1 MSVNEYG
8 AAALRGGV
16 LAVEPAGHSAVS
28 AADISCRIERM
39 PISRWHVKAR
49 VLVGTATFFDAFD
62 ALTIAQVLPV
72 LAVLWKLTGPQIG
85 LLISIGYLGQ
95 LLGALFFGWL
105 AERKGRVFAMICAVM
120 TFSCLSI
127 ACALAWDYNSLL
139 VFRTIQG
146 FGLGGEV
153 PIAAAYISE
162 MTKAHGRGRF
172 VLLYE
177 LIFSVG
183 VVSAG
188 VVGYWL
194 VPLLGWQYMFVL
206 GATPALLVYT
216 MYNWLPESPRWLASK
231 GRLHEADLA
240 LTGIERQVEQATGT
254 LLPAVIPVA
263 SVVGTEQPS
272 AAWSTLFSP
281 LYLRR
286 TLMVWSI
293 WFGAYIVYYG
303 IGTWLPT
310 LYRTV
315 FHLPLEVSLRYGLI
329 SNGVGFLG
337 ATLCALTIDY
347 FGRRFWF
354 AVSLGGSA
362 LFLGVLWQLGATSP
376 EEVLIYSSGAYF
388 FATAAAV
395 GVYLYT
401 PELYPTRVRA
411 LGVATATAW
420 LRLASMVGPTIV
432 GTTAVFGLG
441 SVFLTFA
448 LVALLAAIIV
458 TIFAV
463 ETKGGVL
470 EEISP

>member
-1 MSVNEYG
+1 MSVNEFDAG
-8 AAALRGGV
+8 MLQDQTRAAAVSL
-16 LAVEPAGHSAVS
+16 SAAS
-28 AADISCRIERM
+28 AADISSRIERM
-39 PISRWHVKAR
+39 PISSWHVKAR
-49 VLVGTATFFDAFD
+49 ILVGTATFFDAFD

-72 LAVLWKLTGPQIG
+72 LAVFWKLTGPQIG
-85 LLISIGYLGQ
+85 FLISVGYVGQ

-105 AERKGRVFAMICAVM
+105 AEREGRVLAMIFAIL
-120 TFSCLSI
+120 TFSCMSI
-127 ACALAWDYNSLL
+127 ACALSWDYHSLL

-162 MTKAHGRGRF
+162 MTKAQGRGRF

-183 VVSAG
+183 VVTAG
-188 VVGYWL
+188 IVGYWL
-194 VPLLGWQYMFVL
+194 VPLLGWQYMFVI
-206 GATPALLVYT
+206 GAAPVLLLYT
-216 MYNWLPESPRWLASK
+216 VYNWLPESPRWLASK
-231 GRLHEADLA
+231 GRFDEADRA
-240 LTGIERQVEQATGT
+240 LSSIERQVERATGKP
-254 LLPAVIPVA
+254 LPPVA
-263 SVVGTEQPS
+263 PVATIGTAVSQS
-272 AAWSTLFSP
+272 SAWSTILSP
-281 LYLRR
+281 IYLRR

-315 FHLPLEVSLRYGLI
+315 FHLPLEVALRYGLI
-329 SNGVGFLG
+329 SNGIGFLG
-337 ATLCALTIDY
+337 AALCALTIDY

-354 AVSLGGSA
+354 SISLGGSA
-362 LFLGVLWQLGATSP
+362 VFLGVLWQLGASSP
-376 EEVLIYSSGAYF
+376 EQVLIYSSGAYF

-420 LRLASMVGPTIV
+420 LRLASIVGPTIV
-432 GTTAVFGLG
+432 GTMSAYGLG

-448 LVALLAAIIV
+448 AAALLAAFIV
-458 TIFAV
+458 MVFAV

-470 EEISP
+470 EELSP

>member
-1 MSVNEYG
+1 VNEFD
-8 AAALRGGV
+8 AAMLRDGV
-16 LAVEPAGHSAVS
+16 RAGTRSTAT
-28 AADISCRIERM
+28 AADISSRIERM
-39 PISRWHVKAR
+39 PISSWHVKAR

-85 LLISIGYLGQ
+85 MLISIGYLGQ
-95 LLGALFFGWL
+95 LFGALFFGWL
-105 AERKGRVFAMICAVM
+105 AEQKGRVFAIICAVL
-120 TFSCLSI
+120 TFACMSI
-127 ACALAWDYNSLL
+127 ACALAWDYDSLL

-172 VLLYE
+172 VLVYE

-183 VVSAG
+183 VVMAG
-188 VVGYWL
+188 VIGYWL
-194 VPLLGWQYMFVL
+194 VPLLGWQCMFLL
-206 GATPALLVYT
+206 GATPMLLMYSMYT
-216 MYNWLPESPRWLASK
+216 WLPESPRWLASR
-231 GRLHEADLA
+231 GRLDEADLV
-240 LTGIERQVEQATGT
+240 LSGIERQVERATGEP
-254 LLPAVIPVA
+254 LPPPAPVA
-263 SVVGTEQPS
+263 SVAAAQPPS
-272 AAWSTLFSP
+272 SSWSTLFSP
-281 LYLRR
+281 IYLRR

-354 AVSLGGSA
+354 SVSLGGSA
-362 LFLGVLWQLGATSP
+362 VFLGILWQLGASSP
-376 EEVLIYSSGAYF
+376 EQVLIYSSGAYF

-432 GTTAVFGLG
+432 GTMTVYGLG
-441 SVFLTFA
+441 SVFMTFA
-448 LVALLAAIIV
+448 VAALLAALIV
-458 TIFAV
+458 TMFAV
-463 ETKGGVL
+463 ETKGGIL
-470 EEISP
+470 EELSP

>member
-1 MSVNEYG
+1 MSVNEFD
-8 AAALRGGV
+8 AAMLRYQV
-16 LAVEPAGHSAVS
+16 PAGSVSQSAVS
-28 AADISCRIERM
+28 AADISSRIERM
-39 PISRWHVKAR
+39 PNSSWHVKAR

-62 ALTIAQVLPV
+62 ALAIAQVLPV

-85 LLISIGYLGQ
+85 MLISIGYLGQ

-105 AERKGRVFAMICAVM
+105 AERRGRVIAMICALLI
-120 TFSCLSI
+120 FSCMSV

-162 MTKAHGRGRF
+162 MTRAHGRGRF
-172 VLLYE
+172 VLVYE

-183 VVSAG
+183 VVTAG

-194 VPLLGWQYMFVL
+194 VPLLGWQYMFL
-206 GATPALLVYT
+206 IGASPVLLVYT
-216 MYNWLPESPRWLASK
+216 MYHWLPESPRWLASR
-231 GRLHEADLA
+231 GRLHDADLA
-240 LTGIERQVEQATGT
+240 LSKIERQVEQATGKP
-254 LLPAVIPVA
+254 LPPAEPVA
-263 SVVGTEQPS
+263 TID
-272 AAWSTLFSP
+272 AAQSQSSSWGTLFSP
-281 LYLRR
+281 VYLRR

-293 WFGAYIVYYG
+293 WFGSYIVYYG

-337 ATLCALTIDY
+337 ATLCALTIDQ

-362 LFLGVLWQLGATSP
+362 VFLGILWQLGASSP
-376 EEVLIYSSGAYF
+376 DQVLIYSSGAYF

-432 GTTAVFGLG
+432 GTMAVYGLG
-441 SVFLTFA
+441 SVFLAFA
-448 LVALLAAIIV
+448 IVALLAALIV
-458 TIFAV
+458 AFFAV

-470 EEISP
+470 EELSP

>member
-1 MSVNEYG
+1 MSVNEFD
-8 AAALRGGV
+8 AAMLRDQASVGT
-16 LAVEPAGHSAVS
+16 ARAAAVS
-28 AADISCRIERM
+28 AADISSRIERM
-39 PISRWHVKAR
+39 PISSWHVKAR

-85 LLISIGYLGQ
+85 MLISIGYLGQ

-105 AERKGRVFAMICAVM
+105 AERQGRVIAMIGAIVM
-120 TFSCLSI
+120 FSSMSI
-127 ACALAWDYNSLL
+127 ACALAWDYDSLL

-172 VLLYE
+172 VLVYE

-183 VVSAG
+183 VVTAG

-194 VPLLGWQYMFVL
+194 VPLLGWQYMFVI
-206 GATPALLVYT
+206 GAAPVLMVYT
-216 MYNWLPESPRWLASK
+216 MYRWLPESPRWLASR
-231 GRLHEADLA
+231 GRLQEADVA
-240 LTGIERQVEQATGT
+240 LSRIERQVEQATGQP
-254 LLPAVIPVA
+254 LPQVKPAAPVA
-263 SVVGTEQPS
+263 AAEKQSS
-272 AAWSTLFSP
+272 AWSVLFSP
-281 LYLRR
+281 VYLRR

-362 LFLGVLWQLGATSP
+362 VFLGILWQLGATSP
-376 EEVLIYSSGAYF
+376 EQVLIYSSGAYF

-432 GTTAVFGLG
+432 GTMTVYGLG

-448 LVALLAAIIV
+448 VAALLAALIV
-458 TIFAV
+458 AVFAV
-463 ETKGGVL
+463 ETKGRVL
-470 EEISP
+470 EELSP

>member
-1 MSVNEYG
+1 MSVNEFD
-8 AAALRGGV
+8 AAMLRDQVSVGTNSGP
-16 LAVEPAGHSAVS
+16 AVISAT
-28 AADISCRIERM
+28 DISNRIERM

-85 LLISIGYLGQ
+85 MLISIGYLGQ
-95 LLGALFFGWL
+95 LFGALFFGWL
-105 AERKGRVFAMICAVM
+105 AERRGRVIAMICAIV
-120 TFSCLSI
+120 TFSCMSI

-139 VFRTIQG
+139 AFRTIQG

-172 VLLYE
+172 VLIYE

-183 VVSAG
+183 VVMAG

-194 VPLLGWQYMFVL
+194 VPLLGWQYMFVI
-206 GATPALLVYT
+206 GAAPVLMIYT
-216 MYNWLPESPRWLASK
+216 LYRWLPESPRWLASR
-231 GRLHEADLA
+231 GRLQEADVA
-240 LTGIERQVEQATGT
+240 LTRIESQVERETGQSLPKVEPIASAVATQNQ
-254 LLPAVIPVA
+254 
-263 SVVGTEQPS
+263 SS
-272 AAWSTLFSP
+272 AWGELFSSV
-281 LYLRR
+281 YLPR

-303 IGTWLPT
+303 IGTWLPS

-329 SNGVGFLG
+329 SNGIGFLG

-362 LFLGVLWQLGATSP
+362 VFLGILWWLGAKSP
-376 EEVLIYSSGAYF
+376 EQVLIYSSGAYF

-420 LRLASMVGPTIV
+420 LRLASIVGPTIV
-432 GTTAVFGLG
+432 GTMSTYGLG

-448 LVALLAAIIV
+448 VAALIATLIV
-458 TIFAV
+458 MVFAV

-470 EEISP
+470 EQLSP

>member
-1 MSVNEYG
+1 MSVNEFD
-8 AAALRGGV
+8 AAMLRDQVSVGTNSGP
-16 LAVEPAGHSAVS
+16 AVISAT
-28 AADISCRIERM
+28 DISNRIERM

-85 LLISIGYLGQ
+85 MLISIGYLGQ
-95 LLGALFFGWL
+95 LFGALFFGWL
-105 AERKGRVFAMICAVM
+105 AERRGRVIAMICAIV
-120 TFSCLSI
+120 TFSCMSI

-139 VFRTIQG
+139 AFRTIQG

-172 VLLYE
+172 VLIYE

-183 VVSAG
+183 VVMAG

-194 VPLLGWQYMFVL
+194 VPLLGWQYMFVI
-206 GATPALLVYT
+206 GAAPVLMIYT
-216 MYNWLPESPRWLASK
+216 LYRWLPESPRWLASR
-231 GRLHEADLA
+231 GRLQEADVA
-240 LTGIERQVEQATGT
+240 LTRIESQVERETGQP
-254 LLPAVIPVA
+254 LPKVEPIA
-263 SVVGTEQPS
+263 SVVATQNQSS
-272 AAWSTLFSP
+272 AWGELFSSV
-281 LYLRR
+281 YLPR

-303 IGTWLPT
+303 IGTWLPS

-329 SNGVGFLG
+329 SNGIGFLG

-362 LFLGVLWQLGATSP
+362 VFLGILWWLGAKSP
-376 EEVLIYSSGAYF
+376 EQVLIYSSGAYF

-420 LRLASMVGPTIV
+420 LRLASIVGPTIV
-432 GTTAVFGLG
+432 GTMSTYGLG

-448 LVALLAAIIV
+448 VAALIATLIV
-458 TIFAV
+458 MVFAV

-470 EEISP
+470 EQLSP